1 MLPTGRTGKGA
12 SREVSLQIQPV
23 IPRGFWGPCGMWSTE
38 IEELFSKSKAV
49 IHLSGQSLPV
59 TVFPRPLHGKGF
71 TLEAIS
77 LGIGIVFQRLPAASL
92 PTH

>member
-1 MLPTGRTGKGA
+1 MLPPGRTGKGA

-23 IPRGFWGPCGMWSTE
+23 IPGGFGGRCGMWSTE
-38 IEELFSKSKAV
+38 IEELSSKSKPV

-59 TVFPRPLHGKGF
+59 TAFPRPLHGKSF

-77 LGIGIVFQRLPAASL
+77 LGVVFQRLPAASL
-92 PTH
+92 PAH